1 MATKMVRFN
10 VMPTMSVTGTQ
21 VSPAMAAALAGNK
34 PWHRAEGGV
43 MAPLP
48 KPKAP
53 KQPKPVTHTGPL
65 PVVGAAQSVN
75 NNTTSLMDQVLQRL
89 RPDTAVAVLNDL
101 ANRSS
106 PFSQLPVPKMR
117 PATKK
122 AKKAKKAPKKPAN
135 KLAKTTKKKT
145 AKPKKKAVAK
155 TAQTKTLHF
164 VISLGRPAAAKKKQK
179 ATS

>member
-1 MATKMVRFN
+1 MKSVRFN
-10 VMPTMSVTGTQ
+10 MIPTMSVTGTQ

-53 KQPKPVTHTGPL
+53 KQPKPVARVGPL
-65 PVVGAAQSVN
+65 PVVGAAN

-89 RPDTAVAVLNDL
+89 KPDTAVAVLNDL

-117 PATKK
+117 PATNKN
-122 AKKAKKAPKKPAN
+122 AKKPAN
-135 KLAKTTKKKT
+135 KLAKTTKKKA
-145 AKPKKKAVAK
+145 AKPKKKAVTK
-155 TAQTKTLHF
+155 TMQPKTLHL
-164 VISLGRPAAAKKKQK
+164 VISLGRPTAAKKKKQQK
-179 ATS
+179 AKS